1 MVHLSNGIFSAL
13 AITLLGTFQ
22 ASTGNGIFSRVQR
35 SEKASEVEGYII
47 NGTEAKP
54 NSWPWMARLDQVR
67 CGASVLSPR
76 FLLTAGHCT
85 ARPGQVVI
93 FGAHNLTKRDADEPT
108 RTRRNIKRWIPH
120 PQYGVRYLENDIAV
134 IELDEPLN
142 YTAAIQPI
150 GLPSYTNAKSNLTGT
165 QVTLTGWGRPS
176 QSSGRGSPVLRE
188 ATTPVISN
196 YECHTHL
203 IKNKS
208 GIKLVPT
215 HLCTSHVESKTVCHG
230 DSGGATNWKRPDGK
244 YVQVGVISFIPGAKC
259 EREGGVP
266 SGHARVTSYLKWI
279 SEVTGIPID
288 N

>member
-1 MVHLSNGIFSAL
+1 MSRSTNVIGASL
-13 AITLLGTFQ
+13 AISLIAIVQVST
-22 ASTGNGIFSRVQR
+22 ASNAFAAVQR

-47 NGTEAKP
+47 NGDEAKP
-54 NSWPWMARLDQVR
+54 NSWPWMARLSVG
-67 CGASVLSPR
+67 CGASVISPR

-85 ARPGQVVI
+85 SRPGQVVI
-93 FGAHNLTKRDADEPT
+93 FGAHNLTKRDSDEPT

-120 PQYGVRYLENDIAV
+120 PQYGVRFLENDIAI
-134 IELDEPLN
+134 IELDQPLN

-150 GLPSYTNAKSNLTGT
+150 GLPSHTNAKSNLTGT
-165 QVTLTGWGRPS
+165 QVTLTGWGRPR
-176 QSSGRGSPVLRE
+176 QSSNAGSPVLRQ

-203 IKNKS
+203 IKNRS
-208 GIKLVPT
+208 AIKLVPT
-215 HLCTSHVESKTVCHG
+215 HLCTSHVERKTVCHG
-230 DSGGATNWKRPDGK
+230 DSGSATNWKRPDGK
-244 YVQVGVISFIPGAKC
+244 YVQVGVISFIPGGICDK
-259 EREGGVP
+259 EGGVP